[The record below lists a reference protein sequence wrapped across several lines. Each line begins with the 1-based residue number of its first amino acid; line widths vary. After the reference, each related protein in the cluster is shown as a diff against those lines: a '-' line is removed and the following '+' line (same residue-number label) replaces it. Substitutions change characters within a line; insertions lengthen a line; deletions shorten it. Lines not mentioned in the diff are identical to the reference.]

1 MINFVAIVHVQT
13 ALKLAQTAAQHLHL
27 VVTPNALIV
36 CPLSVCLSVC
46 LMFDVCKNDF
56 CKKVLYNFNE
66 TWGISWYYS
75 LVL

>member
-46 LMFDVCKNDF
+46 LSHVRC
-56 CKKVLYNFNE
+56 L
-66 TWGISWYYS
+66 
-75 LVL
+75 

>member
-36 CPLSVCLSVC
+36 CPLSVCLSVSC
-46 LMFDVCKNDF
+46 SMSVKMTFARRRC
-56 CKKVLYNFNE
+56 
-66 TWGISWYYS
+66 TISMK
-75 LVL
+75 LGAFLGTTV